1 MTNKINT
8 VNITKSEEDYLKA
21 LFHLTSNNL
30 NNKVGNNQ
38 LADFLSLSPA
48 SVNNMI
54 KKLKNKQLV
63 LSEPYGKLELTTK
76 GKEIALNLIRKHR
89 LWETFLYQYM
99 NFTWDEV
106 HEVAEQLEH
115 VKSQKLIDE
124 LDRFMKFPKKDPHG
138 DIIPDKHGDYTILK
152 KTKLSELNVHD
163 TCKIVAVNDSSIAF
177 LQYVSKLGLI
187 LSSEI
192 TIQDIFK
199 FDHTLQ
205 IAFDGKVETVSHKFA
220 ENVFVE
226 IIPK

>member
-1 MTNKINT
+1 MTNKLNT
-8 VNITKSEEDYLKA
+8 TNITKSEEDYLKA
-21 LFHLTSNNL
+21 LFHLTSSDL

-48 SVNNMI
+48 SVNNMV
-54 KKLKNKQLV
+54 KKLKSKQWV
-63 LSEPYGKLELTTK
+63 LSERYGKLELTTE
-76 GKEIALNLIRKHR
+76 GRAIALNLIRKHR
-89 LWETFLYQYM
+89 LWETFLYKYM

-124 LDRFMKFPKKDPHG
+124 LDRFMGYPKKDPHG
-138 DIIPDKHGDYTILK
+138 DIIPGQDGDYATLK
-152 KTKLSELNVHD
+152 KLKLSELQIHD
-163 TCKIVAVNDSSIAF
+163 TCRIVAVNDNSIAF

-192 TIQDIFK
+192 TVQDVFK

-205 IAFDGKVETVSHKFA
+205 IAFDGKVETVSQKFA

-226 IIPK
+226 LISK